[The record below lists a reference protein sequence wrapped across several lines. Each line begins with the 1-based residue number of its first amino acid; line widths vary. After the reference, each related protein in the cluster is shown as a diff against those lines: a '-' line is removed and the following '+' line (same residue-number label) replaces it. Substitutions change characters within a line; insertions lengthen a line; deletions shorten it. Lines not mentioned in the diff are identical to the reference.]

1 MPSTGALKVYGNYVL
16 LLWKICMTVQELFRA
31 AQELSFAD
39 QLQLASQLMQSAIQK
54 MQLTV
59 ADENPKSVNDDPIVG
74 LYSGTP
80 DLATRSKEILTEE
93 IDTASGFSW
102 KA

>member
-1 MPSTGALKVYGNYVL
+1 
-16 LLWKICMTVQELFRA
+16 MTVQELFRA

-54 MQLTV
+54 MRL
-59 ADENPKSVNDDPIVG
+59 AADDENPKVPTDDPIIG

-80 DLATRSKEILTEE
+80 DLVER
-93 IDTASGFSW
+93 
-102 KA
+102 

>member
-1 MPSTGALKVYGNYVL
+1 MF
-16 LLWKICMTVQELFRA
+16 MTVQELFRV

-54 MQLTV
+54 MRLAAAAEIPNV
-59 ADENPKSVNDDPIVG
+59 INDDPIIG

-80 DLATRSKEILTEE
+80 DLATRSKEILADE
-93 IDTASGFSW
+93 IDAASGFSG
-102 KA
+102 